1 MLMCLVCLGLAG
13 RVHASE
19 VTSPNGEMKLTFI
32 LRDSKPY
39 YSVSFRGKPVIKPSR
54 LGYELHN
61 AESLLEG
68 FTQTGRRPRPLT
80 RPGRLSGARIRPSAI
95 TTRSCW

>member
-1 MLMCLVCLGLAG
+1 MPP
-13 RVHASE
+13 E
-19 VTSPNGEMKLTFI
+19 VTSPNGEMKLTFT

-61 AESLLEG
+61 AESL
-68 FTQTGRRPRPLT
+68 RRGLHAD
-80 RPGRLSGARIRPSAI
+80 GGEDLDL
-95 TTRSCW
+95 

>member
-1 MLMCLVCLGLAG
+1 MLMCLVCLGFAG

-19 VTSPNGEMKLTFI
+19 VTSPNGEMKLTFT

-61 AESLLEG
+61 AENLLEG
-68 FTQTGRRPRPLT
+68 FTQTGEKTSTFDETWTPVW
-80 RPGRLSGARIRPSAI
+80 G
-95 TTRSCW
+95 